1 METFQLARLGQE
13 CSVHIVVVD
22 APTNIESPTVFAWLL
37 HPCLELYSSSNP
49 GLLSMF
55 DAEEDGFPKGRVVFD
70 LVDGSQAGLGNRATS
85 QNIG

>member
-1 METFQLARLGQE
+1 METFQLVRLGQE

-37 HPCLELYSSSNP
+37 HPCLELYSPSNP

-55 DAEEDGFPKGRVVFD
+55 DAEEHTLQEGRVVFD
-70 LVDGSQAGLGNRATS
+70 FVDGSQAGLGNRATS
-85 QNIG
+85 QKIG